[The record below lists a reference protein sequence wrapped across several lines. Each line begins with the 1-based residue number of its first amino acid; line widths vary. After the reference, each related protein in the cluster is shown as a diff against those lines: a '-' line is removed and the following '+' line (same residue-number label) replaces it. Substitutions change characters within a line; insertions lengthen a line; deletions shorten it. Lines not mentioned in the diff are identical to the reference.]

1 MIHNCRVIVQ
11 PMRQLDAATMIGS
24 LMRQESRPGLLLLRS
39 PIMYHL
45 SNLCHIHP
53 GRSWEGLTPGDLFE
67 GELMGPDDIR
77 TVAVIG
83 AGLMGHG
90 IALEFALAGL
100 HVRVHDV
107 SSEKLDDGRRS
118 IQRSLSIL
126 TTAGLVTTEQAD
138 AAVRSLQLT
147 TDIREIVPDVDLV
160 VEAVL
165 EDLDLKRSIFAQLDT
180 LCPDRTILSS
190 NTSTLMPS
198 SIASATRR
206 PDRVLVT
213 HYFNPPYL
221 LPLVE
226 VVGGENTSD
235 ETVSTICQFLT
246 NLGKRPVIVRKEVP
260 GFIGNRLQMALV
272 REALSLV
279 EHGVATAEDVDAVIR
294 FSFGRRLSAA
304 GIFEI
309 FDIAGWDLVR
319 AIALNLLPSIES
331 SSQVSPLLDRM
342 VENGEVG
349 VKAGKGFYSWTEESA
364 DGLRQRI
371 ASALIEIQRFQAKDE
386 STRLQS

>member
-1 MIHNCRVIVQ
+1 
-11 PMRQLDAATMIGS
+11 
-24 LMRQESRPGLLLLRS
+24 
-39 PIMYHL
+39 
-45 SNLCHIHP
+45 
-53 GRSWEGLTPGDLFE
+53 
-67 GELMGPDDIR
+67 MGPDDIR